1 MDVLEA
7 DDYMDMIIEA
17 RTNNGSIQ
25 NFPKL
30 IQMRE
35 SGNYENTNWQDAIFR
50 NALNYR
56 GTATITGGTEVLKYN
71 FSANYQ
77 NEDGISVKLFLQ
89 KSRNQRRI

>member
-56 GTATITGGTEVLKYN
+56 GTATITGGTEILKYN

-77 NEDGISVKLFLQ
+77 NEDGILLNSLQ

>member
-1 MDVLEA
+1 MSLLNKDKQENLKLVFPSQVGWSEAQNYVDVLEA

-56 GTATITGGTEVLKYN
+56 GTATITGGTEV
-71 FSANYQ
+71 
-77 NEDGISVKLFLQ
+77 
-89 KSRNQRRI
+89 